1 MVTPANNHSE
11 TSTAEA
17 GVNPPERASR
27 QRPFAFYKRIF
38 RRDRYRLDERQ
49 RFYLLLGIFNV
60 MLIFIM
66 VLLSLRQRLTQ
77 EVRSLDIEITRV
89 VGEHLACETENAAL
103 VATLSRAQTL
113 PAPIVRG
120 ITPAQMVRSESGPP
134 VAVIITGFNFFPGAT
149 ASLDFV
155 PVTIPGMVTD
165 TTTIYGIVPAS
176 MAAGIYDLTVTN
188 TDTQSSTLPRAFTVI
203 EPVGAN
209 TVLESS
215 LFAFPVSPPYDAVPF
230 WATNQDGIALV
241 GSMHPKIVSPP

>member
-89 VGEHLACETENAAL
+89 VGEHRACETENAAL